1 MRIDAPARQKVS
13 PSLEKA
19 PPPALDFLPKNLY
32 YRSMG
37 FCTPGKDGI
46 FEMSTRR
53 QAKPRRKKGGLH
65 GRRLAVRVIAG
76 LIALLLAGSIL
87 LSVLIL

>member
-1 MRIDAPARQKVS
+1 MRIDAPPRQKVS
-13 PSLEKA
+13 PAREKA
-19 PPPALDFLPKNLY
+19 LPPALDFLPKNLY
-32 YRSMG
+32 YRGMG
-37 FCTPGKDGI
+37 FYTPGKDGI
-46 FEMSTRR
+46 FEMNTRK

-87 LSVLIL
+87 LSVLVL

>member
-1 MRIDAPARQKVS
+1 M
-13 PSLEKA
+13 
-19 PPPALDFLPKNLY
+19 N
-32 YRSMG
+32 
-37 FCTPGKDGI
+37 
-46 FEMSTRR
+46 TRR

-87 LSVLIL
+87 LSVLVL